1 VRAALNLP
9 TGSMRHHP
17 FLSFGLTSFVVT
29 QSEAIHINAGIIR
42 CIDLVL
48 PEASVVNSRFPASCG
63 MRITTAMRIHDM
75 VLGALAQALPGRV
88 PAGGGNTLVITY
100 ISTSELG
107 TQGRVVVA
115 NPVPAGAG
123 GGPDRDGISGTDFS
137 CAMCRWRC
145 WSRRRRCWCT
155 GSACWRTPKERGDTV
170 AGSDWNTNWRSAIR
184 ALLW

>member
-1 VRAALNLP
+1 
-9 TGSMRHHP
+9 MRHHP

-42 CIDLVL
+42 CVDLVL
-48 PEASVVNSRFPASCG
+48 PEASVVNSKFPASCG

-75 VLGALAQALPGRV
+75 VLGALAQALPGQV

-115 NPVPAGAG
+115 NPVPDLRRSLDETVFAQTRAMV
-123 GGPDRDGISGTDFS
+123 RDFS
-137 CAMCRWRC
+137 ELLEAVTESVEDDSLIDADEADDIRQKWEDLK
-145 WSRRRRCWCT
+145 
-155 GSACWRTPKERGDTV
+155 ACVEKFTV
-170 AGSDWNTNWRSAIR
+170 SCEKGHFHLKRK
-184 ALLW
+184 